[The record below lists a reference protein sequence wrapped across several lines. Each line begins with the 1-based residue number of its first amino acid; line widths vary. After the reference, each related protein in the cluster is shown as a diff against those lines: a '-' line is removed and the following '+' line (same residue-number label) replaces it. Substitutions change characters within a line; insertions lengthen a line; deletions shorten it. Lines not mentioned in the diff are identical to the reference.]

1 MHLITEGREETAM
14 EAKELVQNLLARS
27 RAAQRQFANATQQQA
42 DAAARAVC
50 KVVADHADEL
60 AKEAAE
66 ETGMGVYEHKIQKN
80 YGKATLIWND
90 LKGKPSAGVLR
101 YLPEHGIM
109 EIAKPVGVV
118 CCIAPCTNPTVTPM
132 SNTAFALK
140 CRNSIIIAPHPRSKK
155 CTRTVVGLFR
165 SELKKLGFPEDLVLM
180 IEEPTLELS
189 SELMASVDVVVATGG
204 MGMVKAAYSSGKPAF
219 GVGAGNDQCIVDT
232 DVCLEDV
239 AGKVVQGRTFDNGM
253 PCTSEQCVIV
263 HHKQMQEM
271 MHQLEKK
278 GAYILTDSNQVQA
291 LRNVLFPDNGP
302 INRMVVGQPAA
313 KIASLA
319 GIELPTDAKLIAVQ
333 ANGCGKEDV
342 LCRENMCPVL
352 TMLTYDTFEQAV
364 DIALQNL
371 LEEGKGHCAVLH
383 SNTKEHIEY
392 TGRMLPV
399 SRLMI
404 NQCGATSG
412 GGAWENGLI
421 PTTTLG
427 CGSWGNNSIS
437 DNFTYKYLMNIT
449 KVAYRKENV
458 TPVPYEEI
466 FG

>member
-1 MHLITEGREETAM
+1 M
-14 EAKELVQNLLARS
+14 EAKELVRDLVARS
-27 RAAQRQFANATQQQA
+27 RAAQQIFANATQQQA
-42 DAAARAVC
+42 DAAVRAIC
-50 KVVADHADEL
+50 KAVADHAAPL

-90 LKGKPSAGVLR
+90 LKDKPSVGVLR
-101 YLPEHGIM
+101 YIPERNIM

-118 CCIAPCTNPTVTPM
+118 CCIAPCTNPTVTPL

-155 CTRTVVGLFR
+155 CTKTVVELFR
-165 SELKKLGFPEDLVLM
+165 AELQKLGLPADLVLM

-232 DVCLEDV
+232 DVCLEEV
-239 AGKVVQGRTFDNGM
+239 AEKVVQGRTFDNGM

-263 HHKQMQEM
+263 QRGQMQEM
-271 MHQLEKK
+271 LQKLEEK
-278 GAYILTDSNQVQA
+278 GAYVLQDQA
-291 LRNVLFPDNGP
+291 QAQMLRSTLFPDNGP
-302 INRMVVGQPAA
+302 INRHVVGQPIA
-313 KIASLA
+313 KIAELA
-319 GIELPTDAKLIAVQ
+319 GVKIPDGTKLIAIQ
-333 ANGCGKEDV
+333 AAGCGKEDV
-342 LCRENMCPVL
+342 LCREKMCPVL
-352 TMLTYDTFEQAV
+352 AVLPYDTFEQAV
-364 DIALQNL
+364 DIAFQNL
-371 LEEGKGHCAVLH
+371 MVEGKGHCTVLH
-383 SNTKEHIEY
+383 SNTPEHIEY
-392 TGRMLPV
+392 VGTTLPI
-399 SRLMI
+399 SRLVV
-404 NQCGATSG
+404 NQCGASSG
-412 GGAWENGLI
+412 GGAWENGLT

-437 DNFTYKYLMNIT
+437 DNFTYKYLMNVT
-449 KVAYRKENV
+449 RVAYRKENV
-458 TPVPYEEI
+458 KPASYEEI

>member
-1 MHLITEGREETAM
+1 MMETKGLIQQ
-14 EAKELVQNLLARS
+14 LIARS
-27 RAAQRQFANATQQQA
+27 RAAQQIFANATQAQA
-42 DAAARAVC
+42 DAAVRAIC
-50 KVVADHADEL
+50 KVVADNAAPL

-90 LKGKPSAGVLR
+90 LKDKPSVGILR
-101 YLPEHGIM
+101 YIPERHIM

-155 CTRTVVGLFR
+155 CTKTVVELFR
-165 SELKKLGFPEDLVLM
+165 SELEKLGLPADLVLM

-232 DVCLEDV
+232 DVCLEEV
-239 AGKVVQGRTFDNGM
+239 AEKVVQGRTFDNGM

-263 HHKQMQEM
+263 QRGQMQEM
-271 MHQLEKK
+271 LRKLEEK
-278 GAYILTDSNQVQA
+278 GAYILKDEAQA
-291 LRNVLFPDNGP
+291 KMLRNTLFPDNGP
-302 INRMVVGQPAA
+302 INRLVVGQPIS
-313 KIASLA
+313 KIAALA
-319 GIELPTDAKLIAVQ
+319 GIEIPEGTKLIAIQ
-333 ANGCGKEDV
+333 AAGCGKADV
-342 LCRENMCPVL
+342 LCREKMCPVL
-352 TMLTYDTFEQAV
+352 AVLPYDTFEQAV
-364 DIALQNL
+364 DIAFQNL
-371 LEEGKGHCAVLH
+371 MVEGKGHCTVLH
-383 SNTKEHIEY
+383 SNTPEHIEY
-392 TGRMLPV
+392 VGTTLPI
-399 SRLMI
+399 SRLVV
-404 NQCGATSG
+404 NQCGASSG
-412 GGAWENGLI
+412 GGAWENGLT

-437 DNFTYKYLMNIT
+437 DNFTYKYLMNVTRI
-449 KVAYRKENV
+449 AYRKENAQ
-458 TPVPYEEI
+458 PVSYEEI